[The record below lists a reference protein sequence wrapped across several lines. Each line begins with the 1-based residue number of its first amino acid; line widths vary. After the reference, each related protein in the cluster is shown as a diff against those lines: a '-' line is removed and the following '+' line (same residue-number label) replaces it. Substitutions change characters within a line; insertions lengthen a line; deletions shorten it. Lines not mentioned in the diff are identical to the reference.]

1 MIAKSAVWS
10 AKPSEGLHPRWDQI
24 DLSRSMNDVGDDPF
38 GGMSRPA
45 TVIDAR
51 RVRATIQLRRSGVV
65 RPSQTFDY
73 GTAIA
78 TIVAVSRFRT
88 PSLPSP
94 YKEIV

>member
-1 MIAKSAVWS
+1 M
-10 AKPSEGLHPRWDQI
+10 H
-24 DLSRSMNDVGDDPF
+24 DVGDDPF

-51 RVRATIQLRRSGVV
+51 RLRAMIPLLRPSVV
-65 RPSQTFDY
+65 RPSQTVDY
-73 GTAIA
+73 GTAVA

>member
-1 MIAKSAVWS
+1 M
-10 AKPSEGLHPRWDQI
+10 H
-24 DLSRSMNDVGDDPF
+24 DVGDDPF

-51 RVRATIQLRRSGVV
+51 RLRAMIPLLRPSVV
-65 RPSQTFDY
+65 RPSQTVGY
-73 GTAIA
+73 GTAVA

>member
-10 AKPSEGLHPRWDQI
+10 AKPSEGLHPRWESI
-24 DLSRSMNDVGDDPF
+24 DRSRSMHDAGDDPF

-51 RVRATIQLRRSGVV
+51 RVRAMIPLPRPSVV
-65 RPSQTFDY
+65 RPSKTFDY

-94 YKEIV
+94 YKEIA

>member
-1 MIAKSAVWS
+1 M
-10 AKPSEGLHPRWDQI
+10 H
-24 DLSRSMNDVGDDPF
+24 DVGDDPF

-45 TVIDAR
+45 TMIDAR
-51 RVRATIQLRRSGVV
+51 RLRAMIPLLRPSVV
-65 RPSQTFDY
+65 RPSHTVGY
-73 GTAIA
+73 GTAVA